1 MKRHFLSLLILS
13 GVTGILSAASPL
25 LPGVSDFS
33 WDAPGIRKNAERE
46 QACLNGYWAFSP
58 VAETLDPQAKAP
70 DNSVGWG
77 YAKVPYPWETMRVM
91 NLPENA
97 PKKAKWHT
105 AWYRR
110 TFRVPEERKN
120 NRVFLEI
127 QHIQTRGTIYI
138 DGKEAGKILF
148 PGGSLDITPFI
159 RRGKSQEL
167 TIRVSAIPSSAEEY
181 VIMDINNIYKVASR
195 IRNKGIVGD
204 VFLNIVPETRI
215 EHTHFITSVEKKQ
228 ITFHVI
234 PVNPDA
240 GKQYTI
246 EAEIRDPSGK
256 TVKTFRSPLLT
267 KKMLKQ
273 GHWEFSAPWTDPK
286 LWDIDTPENF
296 YHGTLKLYENG
307 RLVDTTLPE
316 KFGFREFSI
325 QGQDY
330 VLNGKPLHLLAY
342 IPGNYS
348 YFWASDKS
356 SRPLAEMTLRRL
368 KKMGY
373 NFAISEN
380 YNFNEGATGYIRGFF
395 EAADNTGFLHS
406 FSLPHPSAFNS
417 ALDTD
422 PQKRAEYRKL
432 TEYLIRL
439 YWNHPSLVMYA
450 TTHNCTGAWGDQNPT
465 RLGGDYVA
473 SKAKG
478 ERELKEKNR
487 RNAEET
493 QKIIREIDP
502 AHPVYIHS
510 SGSLCGQ
517 YTLNMYL
524 NWAPLQERSDWLEYY
539 SKHGKMPLALVEWGP
554 PHSASFSSFRGW
566 VWSRAHIQ
574 TAWDA
579 EYVSAYYGDKVGEWT
594 PQRLELLDRIIKND
608 GKPVHF
614 GRFTVF
620 ERFDIVNRLQGDF
633 FADNYRSMRAW
644 NLSMMLPWDYD
655 SNYIRVP
662 GEWKSKEWPDRYKNL
677 NQPGLVPDFAG
688 HDKYPLTIYPEA
700 YRLSHLGKAIRYW
713 GAPLICFIG
722 GGKVFTTKEHV
733 YLPGERIAKTLV
745 MINDKRRDLD
755 CSWQLMLKGSP
766 ETKRTG
772 KVRIPAGNRS
782 FQTVELPLPSDLQP
796 GSFELS
802 AEFRFSDGTLR
813 KDSFAF
819 QVISSAKSS
828 APGRTIAALYDPKGM
843 TENLLKKWNV
853 RYRKVGL
860 RDNLSRYKTVIIG
873 REALSAKGALPNLD
887 AVRKGQQVL
896 IFEQQT
902 PVLERLGFRINEI
915 GLRKLFFRDSRNP
928 LLKETAEPLFADWRG
943 ESTLLPPML
952 DYNEF
957 FCPPWTWCGFKTHRV
972 WRCGNR
978 GTVADALIEK
988 PTIGNFMPVLDGG
1001 FCLQYAPLLEYREG
1015 KGRILF
1021 CQLDVTGRSETEPAA
1036 MRMVANLLQSLE
1048 NPPVNELR
1056 SWSILGGET
1065 FRNEIAKLGFRNP
1078 SANQEAQVLVIGPG
1092 AEKYPDLT
1100 RMVEGGTRVLCFGLK
1115 AQELNALFPG
1125 KINAKDLKNQPSRL
1139 ANLNYP
1145 EFAGISNMDTYFQTR
1160 LDYAVTKNNA
1170 ELDRIM
1176 IGKGSVV
1183 ICSVTADRLDY
1194 RRLFHLRT
1202 SFRRRSNLMSRLLN
1216 NAGVPSESVLLKRF
1230 AESPKAK
1237 PWLNS
1242 FYVQEPVDEDNP
1254 YRYYHW

>member
-1 MKRHFLSLLILS
+1 MKSFLFSLLLLTGAAVLS
-13 GVTGILSAASPL
+13 ASPL
-25 LPGVSDFS
+25 LPEVSDFS

-46 QACLNGYWAFSP
+46 QICLNGYWAFHP
-58 VAETLDPQAKAP
+58 VAGTLDPGAKAP
-70 DNSVGWG
+70 ARSETGWG
-77 YAKVPYPWETMRVM
+77 YAKVPYPWETMRPLK
-91 NLPENA
+91 LPKNA
-97 PKKAKWHT
+97 PGKAKWHT

-110 TFRVPEERKN
+110 TIRVPEFRKGV
-120 NRVFLEI
+120 RVFLEI
-127 QHIQTRGTIYI
+127 QHIQTRGTVYL
-138 DGKEAGKILF
+138 DGKEAGKIVF
-148 PGGSLDITPFI
+148 PGGSLDLTPLI
-159 RRGKSQEL
+159 RPGQKQEL
-167 TIRVSAIPSSAEEY
+167 TIRVSAVPSSAEEY

-204 VFLNIVPETRI
+204 VFLNLVPNTRI
-215 EHTHFITSVEKKQ
+215 EHTHFITSVKRKQ
-228 ITFHVI
+228 ITFQVI
-234 PVNPDA
+234 PENPA
-240 GKQYTI
+240 PEKRYTI
-246 EAEIRDPSGK
+246 EAEIRDSAGK
-256 TVKTFRSPLLT
+256 PVKTFRSPVFT
-267 KKMLKQ
+267 RRMLKQ
-273 GHWEFSAPWTDPK
+273 GAWTFSAPWADPD
-286 LWDIDTPENF
+286 LWDIDTPQN
-296 YHGTLKLYENG
+296 LYTAVLRLSENG
-307 RLVDTTLPE
+307 LIADTTLPE
-316 KFGFREFSI
+316 KFGFREFTI
-325 QGQDY
+325 RGRDY
-330 VLNGKPLHLLAY
+330 LLNGKPIHLLAY

-356 SRPLAEMTLRRL
+356 SRPLAEMTLKRL
-368 KKMGY
+368 KTMGY

-395 EAADNTGFLHS
+395 EAADNVGFLHS
-406 FSLPHPSAFNS
+406 FSLPHPRAFQS

-422 PQKRAEYRKL
+422 PRKRGEYRKL
-432 TEYLIRL
+432 AEYLIRL
-439 YWNHPSLVMYA
+439 YWNHPSLVMFA

-473 SKAKG
+473 ATAKD

-487 RNAEET
+487 RNAEVT
-493 QKIIREIDP
+493 RDIVREIDP
-502 AHPVYIHS
+502 VHPVYVHS

-539 SKHGKMPLALVEWGP
+539 SRHGKMPLALVEWGP

-566 VWSRAHIQ
+566 VWSRPHIQ

-594 PQRLELLDRIIKND
+594 PQRLELLDRIIQNN

-614 GRFTVF
+614 GRFTLF

-644 NLSMMLPWDYD
+644 GLSLMLPWDYD

-662 GEWKSKEWPDRYKNL
+662 GNWKSKEWPDRYKNL
-677 NQPGLVPDFAG
+677 NWPGLVPDFVG

-700 YRLSHLGKAIRYW
+700 YRLSHLGKAIQNW
-713 GAPLICFIG
+713 GAPLIGFIG
-722 GGKVFTTKEHV
+722 GEKVFTTKEHI
-733 YLPGERIAKTLV
+733 YLPEERIRKTLV
-745 MINDKRRDLD
+745 IINDKRKDQE
-755 CSWQLMLKGSP
+755 CAWQLMLRSRP
-766 ETKRTG
+766 ETKRSG
-772 KVRIPAGNRS
+772 KVRISAGERA
-782 FQTVELPLPSDLQP
+782 FQTVELSLPSDLKR
-796 GSFELS
+796 GSFALD

-819 QVISSAKSS
+819 QILPSSAESS
-828 APGRTIAALYDPKGM
+828 ARGRTIAALYDPKGM
-843 TENLLKKWNV
+843 TEPLLKRWNV

-860 RDNLSRYKTVIIG
+860 RENLARYRTLIIG
-873 REALSAKGALPNLD
+873 REALSAKGPLPNLN
-887 AVRKGQQVL
+887 AVRNGQQVL

-915 GLRKLFFRDSRNP
+915 GLRKLFLRDAGNP
-928 LLKETAEPLFADWRG
+928 LVKGMGEELFSDWRG

-952 DYNEF
+952 DYNGF
-957 FCPPWTWCGFKTHRV
+957 FCPPWNWCGFKTHRV

-988 PTIGNFMPVLDGG
+988 PTIGNFLPILDGG

-1021 CQLDVTGRSETEPAA
+1021 CQLNVTGRTETEPAA
-1036 MRMVANLLQSLE
+1036 MQVVANLLQSLE
-1048 NPPVNELR
+1048 SPPVNDCKT
-1056 SWSILGGET
+1056 WDILGGKR
-1065 FRNEIAKLGFRNP
+1065 FREEIAKLGFRTPAAKRN
-1078 SANQEAQVLVIGPG
+1078 AEVLVIGPG
-1092 AEKYPDLT
+1092 AKKYPDLT
-1100 RMVEGGTRVLCFGLK
+1100 PMVERGTKVLCFGLG
-1115 AQELNALFPG
+1115 ADELNSLFPG
-1125 KINAKDLKNQPSRL
+1125 KIKARDLKNQPSRL
-1139 ANLNYP
+1139 ADLDHP

-1160 LDYAVTKNNA
+1160 LDYAVTGNGA
-1170 ELDRIM
+1170 ELDRIA

-1183 ICSVTADRLDY
+1183 ICSVTAEMLDY
-1194 RRLFHLRT
+1194 RTLFHLRT

-1216 NAGVPSESVLLKRF
+1216 NAGIPSQSVLLKRF
-1230 AESPKAK
+1230 TESPSPK
-1237 PWLNS
+1237 PWLDS